1 MADLKE
7 NYQWENGVH
16 EWGEDEFITGG
27 PDGPDNVPPRQLA
40 NRTQSLAVNDLV
52 IADAAAMGAKES
64 LKTVRQRMQEGAVSI
79 YNRGI
84 IKGCTASKAAA
95 NRKIILSA
103 GGAFAGGREIPCEG
117 DQVGLTVP
125 ANSGATTLTYYAY
138 LAVASSGDLTFSLTA
153 AGAPLP
159 PDGISICRIS
169 VPSGNSAGD
178 MQGVTVTDTR
188 RVESGYPIL
197 VNSLPYAS
205 VALQYSMIDTE
216 YAVNLD
222 VVTHNGQRQTIYAA
236 EKATNG
242 FKIYI
247 DGTMDAVTVRWT
259 AVKMAL

>member
-1 MADLKE
+1 MANLQE
-7 NYQWENGVH
+7 NYQWENNIH
-16 EWGEDEFITGG
+16 EWGEDEFIMGG

-40 NRTQSLAVNDLV
+40 NRTQDLAIKDLL
-52 IADAAAMGAKES
+52 IADMAALGAKES
-64 LKTVRQRMQEGAVSI
+64 LKTIRQRMQEGAVSV

-84 IKGCTASKAAA
+84 IKGCAASKAAV
-95 NRKIILSA
+95 NRKIVLSA

-117 DQVGLTVP
+117 DQVGLTIP
-125 ANSGATTLTYYAY
+125 ANAGATTLTYYAY
-138 LAVASSGDLTFSLTA
+138 LSVAASGTLTFSLTA
-153 AGAPLP
+153 AGAAVP
-159 PDGISICRIS
+159 PDGISICRVT

-178 MQGVTVTDTR
+178 LQGVTVTDTR

-205 VALQYSMIDTE
+205 IALQYGMIDTA
-216 YAVNLD
+216 YAVYLD
-222 VVTHNGQRQTIYAA
+222 VASFSGQRQAIYPA

-259 AVKMAL
+259 AVKLVL